1 MPVWVMIHR
10 LIDKTFWV
18 SVAFGVLA
26 SAASAVGFILKVL
39 MCSHPEASLL
49 LDFRLSKR
57 ARRTEIECYCLL
69 LLPA

>member
-1 MPVWVMIHR
+1 MPVLVMIHR

-26 SAASAVGFILKVL
+26 LATSVKGFILKVL

-49 LDFRLSKR
+49 LGFLLSKPPGST
-57 ARRTEIECYCLL
+57 AH
-69 LLPA
+69 

>member
-26 SAASAVGFILKVL
+26 LETSAVGFILKSPHVQ
-39 MCSHPEASLL
+39 SSSSLPPA
-49 LDFRLSKR
+49 RLPV
-57 ARRTEIECYCLL
+57 I
-69 LLPA
+69 